1 MRTIQTLKA
10 IDRAHA
16 VSICRDIAVL
26 TTARIVEWGWDD
38 STGLGYVVL
47 EDIDTTPSPDDT
59 PSPDEE

>member
-26 TTARIVEWGWDD
+26 TTARIVEWGWNEN
-38 STGLGYVVL
+38 TGIGYVVL
-47 EDIDTTPSPDDT
+47 EDIDPASSPDET